1 MLDEFRLD
9 GEMYRFAVCIGNPH
23 YVYREEPP
31 QHYYEQQQE
40 EVAAE
45 QPADFYGDDCGVEQL
60 PQHQLKVLKFSENV
74 LTYSSS
80 NFHFS
85 SNTLLK

>member
-1 MLDEFRLD
+1 LTKLEEFYVSLTRMLDEFRLD

-31 QHYYEQQQE
+31 QYYYEQQQE

-45 QPADFYGDDCGVEQL
+45 QPADFYGDDCGAEKL
-60 PQHQLKVLKFSENV
+60 PQHQEEVLINIQ
-74 LTYSSS
+74 
-80 NFHFS
+80 
-85 SNTLLK
+85 